1 MAGAPCSIRVVG
13 DYRPANYTFI
23 YSENIIMS
31 NIVAAV
37 GIWFYSQSTNRYLYL
52 MRNDP
57 KHPDSFGLPGGKIE
71 PGESIMAAMV
81 RECEEELGSMPDY
94 VKLMPLEKFTSADG
108 GFEYNTFFCIT
119 ETEFTPVLND
129 EHSGYAW
136 IDSGT
141 WPKPL
146 HPGLWSTINFSAV
159 QQKISII
166 QQQLQTSQ

>member
-1 MAGAPCSIRVVG
+1 
-13 DYRPANYTFI
+13 
-23 YSENIIMS
+23 MS
-31 NIVAAV
+31 TIVAAV

-129 EHSGYAW
+129 EHLGYAW

-146 HPGLWSTINFSAV
+146 HPGLWSTINFEAV
-159 QQKISII
+159 RDKISII
-166 QQQLQTSQ
+166 QQQLYTSQ